1 MLPRNPIARD
11 TAELPSSSSPS
22 SSAKTRPSS
31 RKHKPSKENDPPSDH
46 NIIVP
51 YSPSH
56 VKSKSPLPPR
66 PPSSNPLKRKLALD
80 TIAAENS
87 LPATTDSGVK
97 VIVRMRP
104 LRKDK
109 DEGDPI
115 VQKISGDSLSING
128 RTFTF
133 DSVADVEAT
142 QLDIFEHVGVPL
154 VENCLAGFNSSVF
167 AYGQTG
173 SGKTYT
179 MWGPAN
185 SLAEENVAKEQQGL
199 TPEQTKHSDQQLN
212 YQCNCSFL
220 EIYNEQVTDLLDPS
234 QRNLQIRE
242 DVKSGVYVENLTE
255 NQVSTMEDVTQ

>member
-56 VKSKSPLPPR
+56 LKSKSPLPPR

-97 VIVRMRP
+97 VIVRMRS

-115 VQKISGDSLSING
+115 VQKISGDSIGKVASDGGVVHRNRRQKWCPGGGDRKTEAG
-128 RTFTF
+128 RGH
-133 DSVADVEAT
+133 DSESFVLISFFFLPG
-142 QLDIFEHVGVPL
+142 LD
-154 VENCLAGFNSSVF
+154 
-167 AYGQTG
+167 
-173 SGKTYT
+173 
-179 MWGPAN
+179 
-185 SLAEENVAKEQQGL
+185 
-199 TPEQTKHSDQQLN
+199 
-212 YQCNCSFL
+212 
-220 EIYNEQVTDLLDPS
+220 
-234 QRNLQIRE
+234 
-242 DVKSGVYVENLTE
+242 
-255 NQVSTMEDVTQ
+255 